1 MRKESEKERL
11 FLDLAGKLPSI
22 TEEQK
27 RCAFEALFSPL
38 AVYKMRKREVKCLCC
53 GGVAVWDKPFIE
65 SFIDVDE
72 YDCYYCGKSMPIK
85 HYKDTDAV
93 YKDRGMYNII
103 TTFRGYQVVRTFEA
117 WRYNREDGSPTE
129 YPINEIF
136 QTWIDDEGNEVIT
149 GRRLSRSPYH
159 LTWDVGS
166 PWRIREH
173 NYSSGGQ
180 YVLEDSFDLTGV
192 RFYSKVR
199 VTKRLRRNGWVK
211 GLMKYNGAI
220 SVTSAMRWLLTVP
233 TAEMLVK
240 TGQWDMFLWMVRN
253 ENRQMPFLHS
263 VRIANRNGYV
273 VRDTQMW
280 LDYLGM
286 AGELEM
292 DTHNPKVV
300 CPENLKDAHDAV
312 LRRISRRR
320 RLKEAEEHRMKALK
334 YEERYRKA
342 KGAYFGICF
351 GDGDVRVRVLE
362 TVAEVAEEGEAMHH
376 CVFEREYYKTPNVL
390 LLSARDA
397 DGNRLETVE
406 LSLRTYKV
414 LQSRGVLNGETRYH
428 KEIIS
433 LVESNAALFK
443 RVVR

>member
-1 MRKESEKERL
+1 
-11 FLDLAGKLPSI
+11 
-22 TEEQK
+22 
-27 RCAFEALFSPL
+27 
-38 AVYKMRKREVKCLCC
+38 
-53 GGVAVWDKPFIE
+53 
-65 SFIDVDE
+65 
-72 YDCYYCGKSMPIK
+72 
-85 HYKDTDAV
+85 
-93 YKDRGMYNII
+93 MYNII

-240 TGQWDMFLWMVRN
+240 TGQWDK
-253 ENRQMPFLHS
+253 QASPPH
-263 VRIANRNGYV
+263 
-273 VRDTQMW
+273 
-280 LDYLGM
+280 
-286 AGELEM
+286 
-292 DTHNPKVV
+292 HP
-300 CPENLKDAHDAV
+300 V
-312 LRRISRRR
+312 L
-320 RLKEAEEHRMKALK
+320 
-334 YEERYRKA
+334 
-342 KGAYFGICF
+342 FCF
-351 GDGDVRVRVLE
+351 
-362 TVAEVAEEGEAMHH
+362 
-376 CVFEREYYKTPNVL
+376 VF
-390 LLSARDA
+390 
-397 DGNRLETVE
+397 
-406 LSLRTYKV
+406 
-414 LQSRGVLNGETRYH
+414 
-428 KEIIS
+428 
-433 LVESNAALFK
+433 
-443 RVVR
+443 

>member
-1 MRKESEKERL
+1 
-11 FLDLAGKLPSI
+11 
-22 TEEQK
+22 
-27 RCAFEALFSPL
+27 
-38 AVYKMRKREVKCLCC
+38 
-53 GGVAVWDKPFIE
+53 
-65 SFIDVDE
+65 
-72 YDCYYCGKSMPIK
+72 MPIK

-362 TVAEVAEEGEAMHH
+362 TVAEVAEEGEAPLRI
-376 CVFEREYYKTPNVL
+376 RE
-390 LLSARDA
+390 
-397 DGNRLETVE
+397 G
-406 LSLRTYKV
+406 V
-414 LQSRGVLNGETRYH
+414 LQDAECPPAVGT
-428 KEIIS
+428 
-433 LVESNAALFK
+433 
-443 RVVR
+443 

>member
-1 MRKESEKERL
+1 
-11 FLDLAGKLPSI
+11 
-22 TEEQK
+22 
-27 RCAFEALFSPL
+27 
-38 AVYKMRKREVKCLCC
+38 
-53 GGVAVWDKPFIE
+53 
-65 SFIDVDE
+65 
-72 YDCYYCGKSMPIK
+72 
-85 HYKDTDAV
+85 
-93 YKDRGMYNII
+93 
-103 TTFRGYQVVRTFEA
+103 
-117 WRYNREDGSPTE
+117 
-129 YPINEIF
+129 
-136 QTWIDDEGNEVIT
+136 
-149 GRRLSRSPYH
+149 
-159 LTWDVGS
+159 
-166 PWRIREH
+166 
-173 NYSSGGQ
+173 
-180 YVLEDSFDLTGV
+180 
-192 RFYSKVR
+192 
-199 VTKRLRRNGWVK
+199 
-211 GLMKYNGAI
+211 
-220 SVTSAMRWLLTVP
+220 
-233 TAEMLVK
+233 
-240 TGQWDMFLWMVRN
+240 
-253 ENRQMPFLHS
+253 MPFLHS

-406 LSLRTYKV
+406 LSLRTFKV